1 MPPQDA
7 ILENIRQ
14 LKKMGLTD
22 EALLIELQE
31 TGIPK
36 AQAERWLRQA
46 RDGTSD
52 ATQKEMQQ
60 SPPTLSTTT
69 TQPNYPTSPPSNQA
83 TTTPIVTPPKP
94 TITPTYDA
102 PKPDTSIEKLWEKG
116 ILNAVDSKLSQME
129 KMKNELD
136 NVIEGKIENHYAVM
150 EKKMEALFDAQ
161 RELFRFKMD
170 ATLDSKT
177 KEIEQVF
184 DGKINEIKTMNLA
197 TQEDLQRVKGQKM
210 IIQDLM
216 ADITGKT
223 ESLEQTRRMI
233 IDDASRKLENLQEK
247 VNELVQTTDERVRD
261 VEMRATKTLE
271 LEEKITSGLTEQVET
286 QADRILEKKV
296 LDLREEMRGEIVQLK
311 KLGTDLASQDIQK
324 TLQDFVQLNKEME
337 SRKKE
342 IDELVTKKS
351 REMDAMTEKKTL
363 DIDKIV
369 NLKMETIVSNKE
381 QEFFK
386 KIEDESSQLVKTH
399 REISQKILE
408 IETTM
413 QNLDLF
419 KKQFLDIVKKANQE
433 REDETIQLKKK
444 MDSFDARANEK
455 VELVENRL
463 KQLDAVVSQLSQLLV
478 QMQGQQQSQAAQQQV
493 IDDKQAKNTK
503 NTGGFFGL
511 KK

>member
-1 MPPQDA
+1 
-7 ILENIRQ
+7 
-14 LKKMGLTD
+14 
-22 EALLIELQE
+22 QE
-31 TGIPK
+31 MKQPTPMISKVPS
-36 AQAERWLRQA
+36 QTEYP
-46 RDGTSD
+46 S
-52 ATQKEMQQ
+52 
-60 SPPTLSTTT
+60 SPPAT
-69 TQPNYPTSPPSNQA
+69 QA
-83 TTTPIVTPPKP
+83 TTVPVSTPPKP
-94 TITPTYDA
+94 YVA
-102 PKPDTSIEKLWEKG
+102 PAYSAPAPDKSIEKLWESG
-116 ILNAVDSKLSQME
+116 ILSTVDSKLAQME

-136 NVIEGKIENHYAVM
+136 NVIEGKVIEHYVII

-170 ATLDSKT
+170 AALDSKT
-177 KEIEQVF
+177 KEIEQIF
-184 DGKINEIKTMNLA
+184 DSKITEIKQMNLA

-210 IIQDLM
+210 IIQDLV
-216 ADITGKT
+216 ADITTKT

-233 IDDASRKLENLQEK
+233 IDDATRKLETLQDK
-247 VNELVQTTDERVRD
+247 VNELVQTTDERVHD

-286 QADRILEKKV
+286 QADRILETKV
-296 LDLREEMRGEIVQLK
+296 KDLREEMRGEIIQLK
-311 KLGTDLASQDIQK
+311 KLGADLGAQDIQK

-337 SRKKE
+337 TRKAE
-342 IDELVTKKS
+342 IDALVTKKS
-351 REMDAMTEKKTL
+351 NEMDAMTERKTL

-369 NLKMETIVSNKE
+369 NLKMETIVANKE
-381 QEFFK
+381 KEFFT
-386 KIEDESSQLVKTH
+386 KIESESTELQKTH
-399 REISQKILE
+399 REIGQKILE

-444 MDSFDARANEK
+444 MEAFDGRANEK
-455 VELVENRL
+455 ISLVESRL
-463 KQLDAVVSQLSQLLV
+463 KQLDLVVGQLSQLLV

-493 IDDKQAKNTK
+493 IDDKREKDAK

>member
-1 MPPQDA
+1 MPAQDA

-22 EALLIELQE
+22 EALLNELEQ
-31 TGIPK
+31 TGVPK
-36 AQAERWLRQA
+36 VQAERWLRQA
-46 RDGTSD
+46 RDGTTD

-60 SPPTLSTTT
+60 PKATLASAPT
-69 TQPNYPTSPPSNQA
+69 PVEYPTTPPVMQA
-83 TTTPIVTPPKP
+83 PTAPIVTPSRPVV
-94 TITPTYDA
+94 A
-102 PKPDTSIEKLWEKG
+102 PAYNSPAPDTSIAKLWESG
-116 ILNAVDSKLSQME
+116 ILATVDSKLSQME
-129 KMKNELD
+129 KMKNDLD
-136 NVIEGKIENHYAVM
+136 NVIEGKVSEHNAVM

-170 ATLDSKT
+170 ATLESKT

-184 DGKINEIKTMNLA
+184 DQKIAEIKQMNIA

-210 IIQDLM
+210 MIQDLVG
-216 ADITGKT
+216 DITTKT

-233 IDDASRKLENLQEK
+233 IDDASRKLETLQEK
-247 VNELVQTTDERVRD
+247 VNELVQTTDERVHD

-271 LEEKITSGLTEQVET
+271 LEEKITQGLTEQVET

-296 LDLREEMRGEIVQLK
+296 VDLREEMRGEIVQLK
-311 KLGTDLASQDIQK
+311 KLGADLASQDIQK

-337 SRKKE
+337 TRKRE
-342 IDELVTKKS
+342 IDALVSQKS

-369 NLKMETIVSNKE
+369 NTKMETIVANKE

-386 KIEDESSQLVKTH
+386 KVEDESAQLLKTH

-419 KKQFLDIVKKANQE
+419 KKQFLDIVRKANQE

-444 MDSFDARANEK
+444 MEAFDARANEK
-455 VELVENRL
+455 ITLVESRL
-463 KQLDAVVSQLSQLLV
+463 KQLDLVVGQLSQLLV

-493 IDDKQAKNTK
+493 IDDKREKDAKNS
-503 NTGGFFGL
+503 GGFFGL